1 MRRGEIVASIIDA
14 LKPLD
19 IPLYEWRVTPAEY
32 SELPI
37 IVIRDKG
44 DVIDTSQASFSAK
57 HTLKIEIEYTSAN
70 QQLTPKE
77 IRQNIQ
83 NILNA
88 IKEANKNA
96 PIGDYIAPQSIDID
110 FEHHELIVGRALL
123 ELEVIYY
130 SETWSI

>member
-77 IRQNIQ
+77 IRQSVQ
-83 NILNA
+83 NILSA

-96 PIGDYIAPQSIDID
+96 PIGDYIAPQSVDID

-130 SETWSI
+130 SETLSI